1 VITVH
6 EAWTHETIS
15 DDPSR
20 IKWIYIRAIN
30 QFLVIV
36 ADELVFLSDTV
47 ETAFTATVSVPSS
60 RMISHGV
67 NFDREFDGTKRDAR
81 RKLRVDPQTT
91 LVVEPGYVSKQK
103 GCDRFVSLASQFSEA
118 EFLLAGG
125 SRGDHDDPFISSL
138 RDCAPENVTI
148 TGRLPHQK
156 FHAAFV
162 AADLVVLPYRKE
174 GQSGVVN
181 WCATYEVPTI
191 GSDCGYFRSLATEYG
206 CIDLIDASDEGALAE
221 RVSTVL
227 ADDNRREY
235 LRQAMSRYK
244 SQNGFDA
251 VADRHV
257 SLYRDLV
264 DETGGVTS

>member
-1 VITVH
+1 
-6 EAWTHETIS
+6 
-15 DDPSR
+15 
-20 IKWIYIRAIN
+20 
-30 QFLVIV
+30 
-36 ADELVFLSDTV
+36 
-47 ETAFTATVSVPSS
+47 
-60 RMISHGV
+60 
-67 NFDREFDGTKRDAR
+67 
-81 RKLRVDPQTT
+81 
-91 LVVEPGYVSKQK
+91 
-103 GCDRFVSLASQFSEA
+103 
-118 EFLLAGG
+118 
-125 SRGDHDDPFISSL
+125 
-138 RDCAPENVTI
+138 
-148 TGRLPHQK
+148 
-156 FHAAFV
+156 
-162 AADLVVLPYRKE
+162 
-174 GQSGVVN
+174 
-181 WCATYEVPTI
+181 VPTI